1 MPEILVVDDEPGIR
15 ELMREILEE
24 EGFDVRSAEN
34 GVGAR
39 AALDDKVPDLVLLDI
54 WMPDV
59 DGVTLLKEWR
69 AQGRL
74 TMPVVMMSGHGTVHT
89 AVEATRLGAFDYL
102 EKPISYKHLLVTVRK
117 ALETRV
123 TRPSTSGNLD
133 LLGESETIRRLAQR
147 IGLAA
152 SAGLPLLLLTHPGAG
167 EEIVAHYMTPPDGLF
182 LRIDDPAQLA
192 DRPAELLARA
202 KGGLVY
208 VPDLSILS
216 NMQQKGLALLL
227 ARRAEFGVRVVTACP
242 RPPALLL
249 AENVLNQ
256 DLHDLFAHAVVE
268 MPTLASRREDIP
280 GLATRM
286 LEDACAR
293 LLVPPRRFSEAALGV
308 LAGHDWPGNLAELEA
323 LAGRLALAASPDARD
338 SEVGV
343 ETVRAI
349 LGQAAGANAVGGID
363 LMVHLPLKEARDGF
377 EKAYL
382 EALLKECGW
391 AMSRAAER
399 AGLDRTNLY
408 RKVKQL
414 GIEAPGKAGGEGGRG
429 KGEG

>member
-24 EGFDVRSAEN
+24 EGFDVRAAEN
-34 GVGAR
+34 GMAAR

-59 DGVTLLKEWR
+59 DGVTLLKEWK

-102 EKPISYKHLLVTVRK
+102 EKPVSYKHLLVTVRK
-117 ALETRV
+117 ALETRA
-123 TRPSTSGNLD
+123 TRPTTSGKLD

-147 IGLAA
+147 LGLAA

-167 EEIVAHYMTPPDGLF
+167 EEIVAHFMTPPDGPY
-182 LRIDDPAQLA
+182 LRVDEPAQLA
-192 DRPAELLARA
+192 DRPAELLTRA
-202 KGGLVY
+202 KGGLIY
-208 VPDLSILS
+208 LPDLSILS

-227 ARRAEFGVRVVTACP
+227 ARRAEFGVRVVAACP

-280 GLATRM
+280 GLATRL

-308 LAGHDWPGNLAELEA
+308 LADHDWPGNLAELEA
-323 LAGRLALAASPDARD
+323 LAGRLALSASPDAQD
-338 SEVGV
+338 SEVAV
-343 ETVRAI
+343 ESVREI
-349 LGQAAGANAVGGID
+349 LGQAAGANGSGGID
-363 LMVHLPLKEARDGF
+363 LMLHLPLKEARDAF

-382 EALLKECGW
+382 EALLEECGW
-391 AMSRAAER
+391 AMSRTAER

-414 GIEAPGKAGGEGGRG
+414 GIEAPGKTSEGARG
-429 KGEG
+429 KGQG